1 MSSQIA
7 VIWTMRGRRRFRDRQ
22 NWIEQESC
30 SHEIALAWGARI
42 LDATRHLSDFP
53 DSGRVIPEI
62 NRVNIREVIV
72 DGEYRVIYKVSRASC
87 DILSV
92 RRVRERITSLRSL

>member
-1 MSSQIA
+1 
-7 VIWTMRGRRRFRDRQ
+7 MRGRRRFRDRQ

-53 DSGRVIPEI
+53 DSGRVVPEI

-87 DILSV
+87 DILSGGAN
-92 RRVRERITSLRSL
+92 RPPHPRPAGTHAKIPRV